1 MTTTPPIVVGV
12 DGSDVS
18 RDAIVWAARAS
29 MRHGVP
35 LHLVTAQAVTAA
47 YGGMMMASQEFF
59 DDLEQATKQVLVEA
73 RSVAA
78 DAAPGIS
85 ATSTIVHG
93 SPIPAMLDQSENA
106 RMIVLGTRGLGAV
119 RGALLGS
126 VTAALATH
134 SRCPVVVVPSGDTPP
149 DDGPVVVGVDGTTN
163 SEPAIE
169 AAFTEASLRGV
180 PLVAVHAWS
189 DVDFDTLPAAVE
201 NLPWEALGTS
211 EEASLAESLAGW
223 RERFPDVDV
232 HKVVVRDRAV
242 DQLLERSRPAQLVVV
257 GSHGRGGF
265 RGMLLGSTSRSLL
278 HRIDRPLMIVRD
290 RR

>member
-1 MTTTPPIVVGV
+1 MTSLTADRPRSIERLLADFAPEFDFVPAPPIPVELEQTMRQLKMPYARGIAP
-12 DGSDVS
+12 DVF
-18 RDAIVWAARAS
+18 ATARAQ
-29 MRHGVP
+29 RWEPAEVVKA
-35 LHLVTAQAVTAA
+35 LLAKA
-47 YGGMMMASQEFF
+47 
-59 DDLEQATKQVLVEA
+59 LEI
-73 RSVAA
+73 
-78 DAAPGIS
+78 D
-85 ATSTIVHG
+85 
-93 SPIPAMLDQSENA
+93 A